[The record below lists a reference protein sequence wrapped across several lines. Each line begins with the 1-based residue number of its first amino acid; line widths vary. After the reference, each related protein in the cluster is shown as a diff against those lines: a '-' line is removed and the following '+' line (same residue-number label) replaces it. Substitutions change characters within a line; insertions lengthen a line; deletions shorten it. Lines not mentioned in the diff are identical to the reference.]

1 MNTGYYDLDKIINLN
16 NSQLIACTS
25 ADYVIEPFLSNILKN
40 VSVEQKIPALY
51 IDNYLMRDCNE
62 AIKKE
67 REIILNNQNYE
78 IELIPELMEVS
89 DNTLDDI
96 VSNITM
102 INKFKI
108 MDNRIVETV
117 LSELEIENLKTD
129 NTINLIEVFDGTKFT
144 YTCELFNTEEKEKVR
159 EADELLKSSPIYLKH
174 VTKISLSDFK
184 EICYEY
190 KNNNNVKII
199 LLNNINTIDT
209 SNEIE
214 ILSEVHELS
223 KNLNIPIMIGYDL
236 IKRDAISLENELEN
250 VKQKCKYL
258 DTILFLKNGGEED
271 KNILHIWTMKNI
283 NNKLGKISL
292 LYLDE
297 YNKCIN
303 LAKID
308 E

>member
-25 ADYVIEPFLSNILKN
+25 ADYVTEPFLSNILKN

-51 IDNYLMRDCNE
+51 IDNYLIKDCSE

-67 REIILNNQNYE
+67 REILLNNQNYE
-78 IELIPELMEVS
+78 IKLIPELMEVS

-108 MDNRIVETV
+108 MDNRIVKTV

-129 NTINLIEVFDGTKFT
+129 NTINLIEVLEGTEFT
-144 YTCELFNTEEKEKVR
+144 YKCELFNTAKENKIR

-174 VTKISLSDFK
+174 VTKISLADFK
-184 EICYEY
+184 EMCYEY
-190 KNNNNVKII
+190 KNNYSVNMII
-199 LLNNINTIDT
+199 LNNINTIDNF
-209 SNEIE
+209 NEIT
-214 ILSEVHELS
+214 ILSELHEIA
-223 KNLNIPIMIGYDL
+223 KNLNTPIMIGYDL
-236 IKRDAISLENELEN
+236 IKKDTISIENELES

-283 NNKLGKISL
+283 KNKLGKISL

-303 LAKID
+303 MAKTD

>member
-1 MNTGYYDLDKIINLN
+1 MNTGYYDLDTIINLN

-25 ADYVIEPFLSNILKN
+25 ADYVTEPFLSNILKN

-51 IDNYLMRDCNE
+51 IDNYLIKDCSE

-67 REIILNNQNYE
+67 REILLNNQNYE
-78 IELIPELMEVS
+78 IKLIPELMEVS

-108 MDNRIVETV
+108 MDNRIVKTV

-129 NTINLIEVFDGTKFT
+129 NTINLIEVLEGTEFT
-144 YTCELFNTEEKEKVR
+144 YKCELFNTAEENKNR

-174 VTKISLSDFK
+174 VTKISLADFK
-184 EICYEY
+184 EMCYEY
-190 KNNNNVKII
+190 KNNYSVNMII
-199 LLNNINTIDT
+199 LNNINTIDNF
-209 SNEIE
+209 NEIT
-214 ILSEVHELS
+214 ILSELHEIA
-223 KNLNIPIMIGYDL
+223 KNLNTPIMIGYDL
-236 IKRDAISLENELEN
+236 IKKDTISIENELES

-283 NNKLGKISL
+283 KNKLGKISL

-303 LAKID
+303 MAKTD

>member
-25 ADYVIEPFLSNILKN
+25 ADYVTEPFLSNILKN

-51 IDNYLMRDCNE
+51 IDNYLIKDCSE

-67 REIILNNQNYE
+67 REILLNNQNYE
-78 IELIPELMEVS
+78 IKLILELMEVS

-108 MDNRIVETV
+108 MDNRIVKTV

-129 NTINLIEVFDGTKFT
+129 NTINLIEVLEGTEFT
-144 YTCELFNTEEKEKVR
+144 YKCELFNTAEENKIR

-174 VTKISLSDFK
+174 VTKISLADFK
-184 EICYEY
+184 EMCYEY
-190 KNNNNVKII
+190 KNNYSVNMII
-199 LLNNINTIDT
+199 LNNINTIDNF
-209 SNEIE
+209 NEIT
-214 ILSEVHELS
+214 ILSELHEIA
-223 KNLNIPIMIGYDL
+223 KNLNTPIMIGYDL
-236 IKRDAISLENELEN
+236 IKKDTISIENELES

-283 NNKLGKISL
+283 KNKLGKINL

-303 LAKID
+303 MAKTD

>member
-25 ADYVIEPFLSNILKN
+25 ADYVTEPFLSNILKN

-51 IDNYLMRDCNE
+51 IDNYLIKDCSE

-67 REIILNNQNYE
+67 REILLNNQNYE
-78 IELIPELMEVS
+78 IKLIPELMEVS

-108 MDNRIVETV
+108 MDNRIVKTV

-129 NTINLIEVFDGTKFT
+129 NTINLIEVLEGTEFT
-144 YTCELFNTEEKEKVR
+144 YKCELFNTAEENKNR

-174 VTKISLSDFK
+174 VTKISLADFK
-184 EICYEY
+184 EMCYEY
-190 KNNNNVKII
+190 KNNYSVNMII
-199 LLNNINTIDT
+199 LNNINTIDNF
-209 SNEIE
+209 NEIT
-214 ILSEVHELS
+214 ILSELHEIA
-223 KNLNIPIMIGYDL
+223 KNLNTPIMIGYDL
-236 IKRDAISLENELEN
+236 IKKDTISIENELES

-283 NNKLGKISL
+283 KNKLGKISL

-303 LAKID
+303 MAKTD